1 MSQGKAGIA
10 RRKALKSFVWTSSKN
25 SASGIL
31 KSPSISNRRYITL
44 LPDLAD
50 KLFGS
55 FRDGLS
61 GPSIG
66 LYGDKKDILIY
77 INICIQRAFI
87 FFLVPGWLRYLVELS
102 PSLSLSALL
111 IINLGDVTY
120 LSGGGGGA

>member
-10 RRKALKSFVWTSSKN
+10 GRKALKSLVWRSSKN

-66 LYGDKKDILIY
+66 LYGDIKDILIY
-77 INICIQRAFI
+77 KYMYTAGIYL
-87 FFLVPGWLRYLVELS
+87 FL
-102 PSLSLSALL
+102 
-111 IINLGDVTY
+111 
-120 LSGGGGGA
+120 GAGLAQIS